1 MKEALEMQFTHFTAT
16 LWTPLLYQERSMCF
30 MAHQAVFLSA
40 SWLYHK
46 CFIPRFL
53 NKHLRDESVEMSIQR
68 NMFFLEDSLDFERS
82 ILHQLVPL
90 GLIKQA
96 QSSIMSHISHPLQ
109 FIFATLGIIDC
120 PPISQNVTHCWHQ
133 PKIAK

>member
-1 MKEALEMQFTHFTAT
+1 M
-16 LWTPLLYQERSMCF
+16 
-30 MAHQAVFLSA
+30 
-40 SWLYHK
+40 
-46 CFIPRFL
+46 
-53 NKHLRDESVEMSIQR
+53 EMSIQR
-68 NMFFLEDSLDFERS
+68 NVFLEDFLDFERS

-120 PPISQNVTHCWHQ
+120 PCRSHKMSHIVGTSNQKLQNKPFLWGKEQFSIMFTPSQPTTKNSFESMSKMDFTFPLKQQHLD
-133 PKIAK
+133 

>member
-1 MKEALEMQFTHFTAT
+1 M
-16 LWTPLLYQERSMCF
+16 
-30 MAHQAVFLSA
+30 
-40 SWLYHK
+40 
-46 CFIPRFL
+46 
-53 NKHLRDESVEMSIQR
+53 EMSIQR
-68 NMFFLEDSLDFERS
+68 NVFLEDFLDFERS

-120 PPISQNVTHCWHQ
+120 APISQNVTHCIVGTNQKLQNKPFLWENNNC
-133 PKIAK
+133 PTEAK